1 MKALH
6 FVDTTLRDGNTSLW
20 AGAMRTDMLLPI
32 IDQLDRV
39 GYQAMEI
46 VYVAFFKKMVRDL
59 KDDPWERIR
68 RVSAAC
74 PNTPLR
80 VITSRHLTF

>member
-1 MKALH
+1 MKPLH

-20 AGAMRTDMLLPI
+20 AGALTTDMIIPI
-32 IDQLDRV
+32 ADQLDRA

-46 VYVAFFKKMVRDL
+46 LDVAFFKKMVRDL
-59 KDDPWERIR
+59 KNDPWDRVR
-68 RVSAAC
+68 RLVKAA
-74 PNTPLR
+74 PATPLR